1 MRPANS
7 LRGCSTSKPLIVA
20 LRFGTG
26 RGSLAQC
33 AGASKSL
40 TNIRETLSQPALL
53 IFLEGQTRE
62 EMRVVWRGR
71 ERDPRTDPA
80 ASAVMAPSPRAV
92 F

>member
-7 LRGCSTSKPLIVA
+7 PRGYSTSKPLIVA

-62 EMRVVWRGR
+62 EMRGGLAWPG
-71 ERDPRTDPA
+71 T
-80 ASAVMAPSPRAV
+80 
-92 F
+92 

>member
-71 ERDPRTDPA
+71 ERDP
-80 ASAVMAPSPRAV
+80 
-92 F
+92 